1 MTIQKGKVTVLQTIN
16 ITVWP
21 QLRRQKLPQQQQHSR
36 WPAHR
41 PQQARLSSGV
51 SEENPA
57 PVKAKDL
64 ENPLA
69 VVGDPVALRV
79 EDSQVGVF
87 QEEEPQEEFQEQPQ
101 HQERQEEEETQN

>member
-1 MTIQKGKVTVLQTIN
+1 MTIQKGKVTVPQTIN

-21 QLRRQKLPQQQQHSR
+21 QLRRHRQAPQQRHSR
-36 WPAHR
+36 WQALR
-41 PQQARLSSGV
+41 PQQARLSYEV
-51 SEENPA
+51 SEANPA
-57 PVKAKDL
+57 PVKAKDP

-101 HQERQEEEETQN
+101 HQEFQEEEETQS